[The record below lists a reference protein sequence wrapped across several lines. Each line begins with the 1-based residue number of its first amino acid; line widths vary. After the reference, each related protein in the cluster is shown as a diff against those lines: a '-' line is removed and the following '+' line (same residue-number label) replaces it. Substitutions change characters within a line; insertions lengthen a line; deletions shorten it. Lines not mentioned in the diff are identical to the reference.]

1 MMKHPDVFRWKIKVS
16 DEEIGQLEEIQDSS
30 IIEPPR
36 ESIRIRNNTVSY
48 SIWKMQPYLMSVN
61 LDKLFGSDFFIILD
75 LTLEE
80 FLCIVTFYH
89 ILSIVTFYYNPY

>member
-1 MMKHPDVFRWKIKVS
+1 MMKHPDEFNRKTKVS

-48 SIWKMQPYLMSVN
+48 SISENAALPDVSESGQVIWQ
-61 LDKLFGSDFFIILD
+61 
-75 LTLEE
+75 
-80 FLCIVTFYH
+80 
-89 ILSIVTFYYNPY
+89 

>member
-1 MMKHPDVFRWKIKVS
+1 MTCLCLFKKRGEIYMMKHPDEFRLKIKVS

-48 SIWKMQPYLMSVN
+48 SISENAARPDVSESGQVIWQ
-61 LDKLFGSDFFIILD
+61 
-75 LTLEE
+75 
-80 FLCIVTFYH
+80 
-89 ILSIVTFYYNPY
+89 

>member
-1 MMKHPDVFRWKIKVS
+1 MMKHPDEFRRKIKVS

-48 SIWKMQPYLMSVN
+48 SISGKCS
-61 LDKLFGSDFFIILD
+61 
-75 LTLEE
+75 T
-80 FLCIVTFYH
+80 T
-89 ILSIVTFYYNPY
+89 